1 MGRPAPRTP
10 AHRPHKLHV
19 GKVKRC
25 EPGAGQR
32 HAQQCAALRARM
44 FAGRTDA
51 GGGCLVVLHTAVLR
65 ARAAHRGVSTKGTAT
80 TYHRCHREI
89 YLQKHIT
96 GQAGLVEKSPK
107 SGAPA
112 GPSCAHTR
120 RSHHAAACS
129 GCMPGGAAAPGPAAT
144 RSRRRRRRRP
154 RAAPPRCAAKT
165 RRRPA
170 PWRPCAGSLG
180 CWRPPGRSAAG
191 HCAPDPNVIVIG
203 VSAST
208 TTLRTAPAGVRAWR
222 PRGALARSRSEEA
235 QMWHADRPT
244 WNTFSKASRHMPA
257 TWLQDI

>member
-120 RSHHAAACS
+120 RPQRVVVACQAV
-129 GCMPGGAAAPGPAAT
+129 PRPQVQLPPGAAAAAAAARGRPRRVVPQKPAGDQRLGARVPAA
-144 RSRRRRRRRP
+144 
-154 RAAPPRCAAKT
+154 
-165 RRRPA
+165 
-170 PWRPCAGSLG
+170 W
-180 CWRPPGRSAAG
+180 AAG
-191 HCAPDPNVIVIG
+191 GHLGGAQRAIAHP
-203 VSAST
+203 
-208 TTLRTAPAGVRAWR
+208 TL
-222 PRGALARSRSEEA
+222 
-235 QMWHADRPT
+235 M
-244 WNTFSKASRHMPA
+244 
-257 TWLQDI
+257 